1 MGPGEANEGDRG
13 EAGRDSDITARSGTD
28 ASGEFRGGGQ
38 GGRAAAD
45 AGEDSGRGDGKG
57 DERDRYFEDEREAQ
71 RIRLVG
77 GNRLISVQGEGVNLR
92 GAGSSNAAGTP
103 PR

>member
-1 MGPGEANEGDRG
+1 V
-13 EAGRDSDITARSGTD
+13 ARSGTD
-28 ASGEFRGGGQ
+28 TTGEFRGGGS

-45 AGEDSGRGDGKG
+45 AGEDSGRGEAKDG
-57 DERDRYFEDEREAQ
+57 ERDRYFEDEREAQ

-92 GAGSSNAAGTP
+92 TGNRAPAAQP
-103 PR
+103 AR